1 MPPKTWQWDFLGC
14 FQAQPSK
21 FAYITA
27 DVAICLAVCLVAASL
42 GFNKE
47 NTFDYLC
54 SVNNLTT
61 AEMVGLVVGYPL
73 CVMTAF
79 TFLEVREDIILPPKE
94 NALRGVG
101 LSWTRA
107 DSYWYIYFSFPSNYV
122 ISILALLYF
131 KGFHVVALTDHS
143 NESWLLYGVKV
154 ALWVVIYEFCMYT
167 AHRTWHAYPWL
178 YKIAHKEHHVQM
190 DFPVGPYA
198 TSIEQMTAVAVTI
211 LASKIVGFSAG
222 SFIIMLDLLITQCV
236 LEHAYSSIYIPIWHD
251 CFLFNTADMHQTHHI
266 KSNVNFGY
274 TFNLFDGVFG
284 TAELTEKHGKKPADV
299 VTIGPATECRTR
311 LLRRCNLTQ
320 KPRVS

>member
-1 MPPKTWQWDFLGC
+1 MCKGASPKTWQLDFLEC
-14 FQAQPSK
+14 FHARPSK
-21 FAYITA
+21 LAYIIA
-27 DVAICLAVCLVAASL
+27 AVSMWLAICLVADSL

-47 NTFDYLC
+47 SALDYLC
-54 SVNNLTT
+54 GVNELTT
-61 AEMVGLVVGYPL
+61 AEVVGLVVCYPL
-73 CVMTAF
+73 CVVIAF
-79 TFLEVREDIILPPKE
+79 TVLEVREDIILPAEE

-107 DSYWYIYFSFPSNYV
+107 RSYWYIYFEFPFTYV
-122 ISILALLYF
+122 ISIVAFLYI
-131 KGFHVVALTDHS
+131 KGFHFVALVDYS
-143 NESWLLYGVKV
+143 NESWLRYCVKV
-154 ALWVVIYEFCMYT
+154 ALWVVIYELIMYN

-222 SFIIMLDLLITQCV
+222 SFIVMLNLLITQCV
-236 LEHAYSSIYIPIWHD
+236 LEHAYSSIHIPIWHD
-251 CFLFNTADMHQTHHI
+251 CFLFETADMHQTHHI

-284 TAELTEKHGKKPADV
+284 AAELKGKHGK
-299 VTIGPATECRTR
+299 E
-311 LLRRCNLTQ
+311 Q
-320 KPRVS
+320 